1 MVVTTYTHGWIVMR
15 KAFRDDWFPLL
26 CSVAP
31 TRKEA
36 IDRINNLGGPS
47 PGFYQRLR
55 RRGEMKA
62 VPCEIEAVTRPY
74 LNKLVY
80 QEKS

>member
-15 KAFRDDWFPLL
+15 KGFRNSWFPLL
-26 CSVAP
+26 GSVAP
-31 TRKEA
+31 TRREA
-36 IDRINNLGGPS
+36 INRIDTLGGPD
-47 PGFYQRLR
+47 PGFYDKLR